1 MKYSYKLT
9 DYFQMKTKKYPLVT
23 LSSDEEDDIIFVEY
37 VKNLEVDLPLAE
49 EIVANRMDFSEG
61 KMHYVIIDTG
71 NVKSLTAEAKAYLI
85 QPSTGT
91 KNIIAAAFIAGNPVA
106 ALVANIFIK
115 SPKNFPSKF
124 FSKKDDALNWIKEL
138 KNK

>member
-1 MKYSYKLT
+1 
-9 DYFQMKTKKYPLVT
+9 MKTKKYPLVT